1 MQRAAVAGVLA
12 AFFVVV
18 LLQPLP
24 TSLGSPFVWAVKSA
38 TVLVACTAM
47 LRRART
53 APRGLRRP
61 RRLLA
66 SSLMVGG
73 LSGLVAIAW
82 LLVTGERPPEASLVD
97 VVHFGYLPLVVA
109 GLLCYP
115 VTDTKAGSVSRAVL
129 DGTVAAGALWF
140 VAWALLLGP
149 ASVGSGL
156 PLLTQV
162 TTLAYPAA
170 DVFVLGMLSSV
181 LPRVAARARREL
193 LLTGGGLALYA
204 VSDFA
209 RTVLSAAGTYRSDSW
224 VAAVAELGLLLIL
237 LGARSPE
244 GTSRAEQ
251 AIRRWLVV
259 LPQLPV
265 AAALGLAGA
274 IALRGDGLD
283 GPLLLAA
290 IVLVGALFLRQAV
303 AARDRDDLT
312 ARLAAREELF
322 RSLVTGASD
331 LITLHDRD
339 GAVSYASPAVERML
353 GLTEAQLLGRSI
365 SEFVDP
371 EDRLALRET
380 FARVVAERDACA
392 ECRVRLRDTSG
403 QWRWTQVLLKNQL
416 HRPSVRGVVINAR
429 DVHEG
434 HLLEKQLQR
443 AAFSDALTGLGNLAQ
458 ARALLQE
465 CYEVPRPATVVLV
478 DLDGFKAVNDTF
490 GHAHGD
496 ALLCQVADRLRR
508 CLRAED
514 HVTRIGGDEFV
525 LVLDDSSDAHTVAAR
540 VLDALRAPVP
550 VAGASLSVR
559 ASLGVALTSQAA
571 TPDEVL
577 RNADLAMY
585 ASKAAGR
592 DRCTWYE
599 AWMHDTASRR
609 MALHRGLRDALDQDR
624 LALHYQPIVRLPD
637 GAVVGA
643 EALLRWDDP
652 VEGAIP
658 PDVFIPVAEESG
670 IIGELDVWVLDR
682 ACRDV
687 AAWRAAGVDVP
698 RVSINVSRR
707 HMTPELPGLV
717 EQALRRHGLRGEDLC
732 LEVTESAV
740 VPDAEVA
747 STALTQVRALGV
759 HVALDDFGSG
769 ESSLSQLARLPV
781 DSVKIDRSFT
791 QSAGSD
797 PVALRLLTSI
807 VGVCQALSL
816 PVVAE
821 GVEQAE
827 LAGFLAGIGC
837 DRAQGYHFGRPQPA
851 LQFRRLL
858 RAPAPPVPSQRV
870 VGQRTPL

>member
-1 MQRAAVAGVLA
+1 MRQLAVAGVLA
-12 AFFVVV
+12 GFFVVV

-24 TSLGSPFVWAVKSA
+24 TSVGAPLVWAVKSA
-38 TVLVACTAM
+38 TVLVACAAM

-53 APRGLRRP
+53 GPRRLRRP
-61 RRLLA
+61 RLLLA
-66 SSLMVGG
+66 WSLMAGG
-73 LSGLVAIAW
+73 VSGLVALGW
-82 LLVTGERPPEASLVD
+82 LAVTGERPPDASLVD
-97 VVHFGYLPLVVA
+97 VVHFGYLPLVVV

-115 VTDTKAGSVSRAVL
+115 VSRAKPGSVSRAVL
-129 DGTVAAGALWF
+129 DGVVAAGALWF

-149 ASVGSGL
+149 ASVGAGL
-156 PLLTQV
+156 PLLTQI

-170 DVFVLGMLSSV
+170 DVFVLGMVCSV

-193 LLTGGGLALYA
+193 LVTGGGLALYA
-204 VSDFA
+204 VADVA
-209 RTVLSAAGTYRSDSW
+209 RTVLSASGTYRTDSW
-224 VAAVAELGLLLIL
+224 VAAVAEVGLLLMV
-237 LGARSPE
+237 LGVCAPE
-244 GTSRAEQ
+244 GSSPAERAL
-251 AIRRWLVV
+251 RRHLAG

-265 AAALGLAGA
+265 AVALGVAAWLALSGE
-274 IALRGDGLD
+274 GLD

-303 AARDRDDLT
+303 AARDRDELT
-312 ARLAAREELF
+312 TRLQSREVLF

-331 LITLHDRD
+331 LITLHDAD
-339 GAVSYASPAVERML
+339 GAVIYASPAVERML
-353 GLTEAQLLGRSI
+353 GLTEDQLLGRSI
-365 SEFVDP
+365 GDFVQPD
-371 EDRLALRET
+371 DRVALRET
-380 FARVVAERDACA
+380 FARVVAERGGTD

-403 QWRWTQVLLKNQL
+403 EWRWMQVLLKNQL
-416 HRPSVRGVVINAR
+416 HHPSVRGVVVNAR
-429 DVHEG
+429 DVHES
-434 HLLEKQLQR
+434 HLLEQQLQR

-458 ARALLQE
+458 ARALLHDA
-465 CYEVPRPATVVLV
+465 YADPRPVTVVLV

-514 HVTRIGGDEFV
+514 SVTRIGGDEFV
-525 LVLDDSSDAHTVAAR
+525 LVLDDSSDAETVAAR

-559 ASLGVALTSQAA
+559 ASLGIALTSQAA
-571 TPDEVL
+571 SPDEVL

-585 ASKAAGR
+585 ASKSAGR

-599 AWMHDTASRR
+599 PWMHDTASRR
-609 MALHRGLRDALDQDR
+609 MALHRGLRAALEEDR

-643 EALLRWDDP
+643 EALLRWHDP
-652 VEGAIP
+652 VEGPISPA
-658 PDVFIPVAEESG
+658 VFIPVAEESG

-687 AAWRAAGVDVP
+687 AAWRAAGLDVP
-698 RVSINVSRR
+698 RVSINISRR
-707 HMTPELPGLV
+707 HMTADLPGLV
-717 EQALRRHGLRGEDLC
+717 EDALRRHGLDGEQLC

-740 VPDAEVA
+740 VPDAEAA
-747 STALTQVRALGV
+747 STALTRVRALGV
-759 HVALDDFGSG
+759 DVALDDFGSG

-781 DSVKIDRSFT
+781 DTVKIDRSFT
-791 QSAGSD
+791 QSASSD
-797 PVALRLLTSI
+797 AVALRLLTSI

-821 GVEQAE
+821 GVEEGE

-837 DRAQGYHFGRPQPA
+837 DRAQGYHFGRPQPPA
-851 LQFRRLL
+851 DFCRLL
-858 RAPAPPVPSQRV
+858 RAVRVPSQRAA
-870 VGQRTPL
+870 GQRTPL